1 MTSRALGDMAENNMR
16 TLPESRIRR
25 FLNDLVDFRFQSSV
39 LGVSDIQA
47 LTVIPTAKLN
57 SLQSMSYNPIPKSL
71 SKKSALSCRSSSPR
85 QPRPSPVIAPWG
97 LSELVLQQ
105 FSSGSVFL
113 HKEFPHLK
121 DVTVKESC
129 EDPIA
134 VHTTPPTT
142 IGSDTS
148 FDDTG
153 RPFSPF
159 ECEIDSYLD
168 FPVDVEDDYF
178 MKLFLE

>member
-1 MTSRALGDMAENNMR
+1 MR
-16 TLPESRIRR
+16 PIPETRISD
-25 FLNDLVDFRFQSSV
+25 FLDQLAAFRFQSNV
-39 LGVSDIQA
+39 LGVSDIRA

-57 SLQSMSYNPIPKSL
+57 SLQSMNCNLIPKSV
-71 SKKSALSCRSSSPR
+71 SKKNAASPRISPR
-85 QPRPSPVIAPWG
+85 QSRPSSVVAPWE
-97 LSELVLQQ
+97 LSEVVLQQ
-105 FSSGSVFL
+105 LSSSSVFL

-121 DVTVKESC
+121 DVIVKDSA

-134 VHTTPPTT
+134 VKSVTTPPTT
-142 IGSDTS
+142 IGSDIS
-148 FDDTG
+148 FDDAG

-168 FPVDVEDDYF
+168 FPVDVDDDCF